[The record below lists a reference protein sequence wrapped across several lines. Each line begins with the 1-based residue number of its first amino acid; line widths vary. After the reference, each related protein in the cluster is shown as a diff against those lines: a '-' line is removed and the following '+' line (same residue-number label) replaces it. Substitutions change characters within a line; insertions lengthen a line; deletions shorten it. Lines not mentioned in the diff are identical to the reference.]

1 MLIDNTPECAAV
13 WNNVYTMLKFNP
25 SCQYRGHS
33 MAGALPFEINLPY
46 SVYAIDGMTDEQLDL
61 MDDLIRNCLIMCT
74 EGRKE
79 WYALDW
85 QHSAFKFK
93 PQNME
98 EQQSIWVEDERYS
111 GGGYNAYFPSFYP
124 DGDYYFFIDEDFENG
139 YLGHPWR
146 REVWI
151 FGVQLEA
158 EIKKVCQQL
167 GWKLIQK

>member
-1 MLIDNTPECAAV
+1 MLIDNTQEYDAL
-13 WNNVYTMLKFNP
+13 WNKVDTMLKFNP

-33 MAGALPFEINLPY
+33 MAGALPFEIDLTH
-46 SVYAIDGMTDEQLDL
+46 SVYAIDDMTEEQLDL
-61 MDDLIRNCLIMCT
+61 MDDLIRNCLIMCS

-93 PQNME
+93 PQNIE
-98 EQQSIWVEDERYS
+98 EQQSIWVEDERYW

-151 FGVQLEA
+151 FGAKLED

-167 GWKLIQK
+167 GWKLIHK